1 MKTIK
6 GKVLGKT
13 ILVDWSTGRAVDRTY
28 FEAIDGEGRRYMFPF
43 SEYASILSI
52 DDEIEIEFVVGSNGS
67 RYVPAKVHKPPC
79 DPFED
84 VECAGCHKTIPADG
98 AYFNSDREPICIDCH
113 DLTVMAAE
121 ALSEGDR

>member
-28 FEAIDGEGRRYMFPF
+28 FEAIDGEGRRYMFPWL
-43 SEYASILSI
+43 EYISVLKIGGRIRI
-52 DDEIEIEFVVGSNGS
+52 DFVVKANGS
-67 RYVPAKVHKPPC
+67 AWEPTPIDEVDCVRCYKV
-79 DPFED
+79 
-84 VECAGCHKTIPADG
+84 IPEAG